1 MVHRETQRS
10 AAGMTCRHTPMNPRS
25 EIPGVASESPMRP
38 ARRSALG
45 RAILVAG
52 LVFAMLPAIS
62 GWERSARAQDQ
73 PNLFERR
80 IIEKDAIRAFQQ
92 IITLWREELYF
103 ELYDEGWADSRARI
117 TLEEFAQRMVEL
129 PWVPRGELD
138 AKFLETDF
146 RHRTMVYLNARMA
159 FRHKFDPTKTYTK
172 NYSTLLM
179 KEDGRWRIDLI
190 QIIRAP
196 YS

>member
-1 MVHRETQRS
+1 MVHRETRRI
-10 AAGMTCRHTPMNPRS
+10 AAGMNRGHAPMNVRT
-25 EIPGVASESPMRP
+25 EFPGVSSESPMRP
-38 ARRSALG
+38 AHRG
-45 RAILVAG
+45 AIGSVILAAG
-52 LVFAMLPAIS
+52 LVFVLLPAIA
-62 GWERSARAQDQ
+62 GLERSAQAQEQ

-80 IIEKDAIRAFQQ
+80 IIEKDAVRAFQQ

-103 ELYDEGWADSRARI
+103 ELYDEGWEDSRARI

-129 PWVPRGELD
+129 PWVPKGELD

-146 RHRTMVYLNARMA
+146 RHRTMVYLKARMA
-159 FRHKFDPTKTYTK
+159 FRHKFDPTKSYTK

-190 QIIRAP
+190 QIIRSP

>member
-1 MVHRETQRS
+1 
-10 AAGMTCRHTPMNPRS
+10 
-25 EIPGVASESPMRP
+25 MRP
-38 ARRSALG
+38 AHRGAIG
-45 RAILVAG
+45 RAVLAAG
-52 LVFAMLPAIS
+52 LVFAVLPAIS
-62 GWERSARAQDQ
+62 GWEPSARAQDQ

-80 IIEKDAIRAFQQ
+80 IIEKDAVRAFQQ

-129 PWVPRGELD
+129 PWVPQGELD

-146 RHRTMVYLNARMA
+146 RHRTMVYLNARMR
-159 FRHKFDPTKTYTK
+159 FRHKFDPTKTYIK
-172 NYSTLLM
+172 NYATLLM
-179 KEDGRWRIDLI
+179 MEDGRWRIDLI